1 MFITFYNHC
10 CETFDDLDSVKKY
23 VNRIIKDCS
32 FGQQPPKYISIRVEY
47 EDTVFWDID
56 GNNIPI
62 ESVTNFHPEIK
73 SKIES
78 FIESFYELPDTRL
91 RSVDLSLNIAQ
102 VMALR
107 CRYEMYGYAIVD
119 MLRMIYPNHII
130 VLEPL

>member
-1 MFITFYNHC
+1 MFITFYNHF
-10 CETFDDLDSVKKY
+10 CETFDDFNSVKNY
-23 VNRIIKDCS
+23 VGNIIKTFSLD
-32 FGQQPPKYISIRVEY
+32 QPPKYISIRVEY

-62 ESVTNFHPEIK
+62 ESITNFHPEMK
-73 SKIES
+73 PKIEA
-78 FIESFYELPDTRL
+78 FINAFNELPDTRL
-91 RSVDLSLNIAQ
+91 RPVDLSLNIAQ

-119 MLRMIYPNHII
+119 MMRMLYPNHII

>member
-1 MFITFYNHC
+1 MFITFYNHL
-10 CETFDDLDSVKKY
+10 CETFNDFNSVKTH
-23 VNRIIKDCS
+23 VGNIIKNFSLD
-32 FGQQPPKYISIRVEY
+32 QPPKYISIRVEY

-62 ESVTNFHPEIK
+62 ESITNFHPEMK
-73 SKIES
+73 TKIEA
-78 FIESFYELPDTRL
+78 FIDAFNELPDTRL

-119 MLRMIYPNHII
+119 MMRMLYPNHVI